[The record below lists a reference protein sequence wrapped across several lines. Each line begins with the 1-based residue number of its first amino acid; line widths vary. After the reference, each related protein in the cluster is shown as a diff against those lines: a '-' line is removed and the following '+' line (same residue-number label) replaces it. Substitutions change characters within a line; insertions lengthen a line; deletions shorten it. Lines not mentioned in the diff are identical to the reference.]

1 MSAIVAILGNGRAG
15 KDTIADYL
23 VKHHGFVRIA
33 LADPMKRFC
42 AEVFDFSHDQLHGND
57 RDKPDLRYPRPAY
70 REGSDPDTEVM
81 VTPYLTPRYAL
92 QTLGTEWGRD
102 CFPNVWI
109 NYAIRVAK
117 LVLAGHHYDAVRG
130 VSPAPIYGR
139 QPVGGVVFSDL
150 RFLNEVNAM
159 ARAGAV
165 LVRVRRH
172 GLPPLEGVAGHQSEA
187 EQKTIPDEAFDVV
200 IDNNGTIEDLH
211 RQVLRQ
217 VVTLVRERAL

>member
-23 VKHHGFVRIA
+23 VQHHGFVKIA

-42 AEVFDFSHDQLHGND
+42 REVFDFSTEQLYGNE
-57 RDKPDLRYPRPAY
+57 RDKPDPRYPRPPY
-70 REGSDPDTEVM
+70 RVGSHPDTEVM

-102 CFPNVWI
+102 CFDNVWI
-109 NYAIRVAK
+109 NYAIRVANMVIK
-117 LVLAGHHYDAVRG
+117 GHHYDAVRG
-130 VSPAPIYGR
+130 VSGAPIYGR

-150 RFLNEVNAM
+150 RFLNEVSAM
-159 ARAGAV
+159 SRAGAI
-165 LVRVRRH
+165 LARVRRL
-172 GLPPLEGVAGHQSEA
+172 GLAPLAGVEGHQSEA

-211 RQVLRQ
+211 QQVLRQ
-217 VVTLVRERAL
+217 IMSLARERAR